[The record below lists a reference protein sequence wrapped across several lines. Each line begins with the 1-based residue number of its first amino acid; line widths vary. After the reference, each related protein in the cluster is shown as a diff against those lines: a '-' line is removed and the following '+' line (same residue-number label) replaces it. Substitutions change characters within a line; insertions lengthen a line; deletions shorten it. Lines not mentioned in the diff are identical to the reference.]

1 MIRMIPTLGFAEAC
15 RQASGRLF
23 DFRGRSRRSE
33 YWWASLALF
42 LVSAGLS
49 LLQMLLDAVA
59 VTVVAGL
66 CSIVL
71 NIMGLALSFRRLH
84 DTGRSGWWMGGY
96 MLAYL
101 LGLVVLSI
109 VMICSGFVPVM
120 DYKGDDLPCVSGL
133 LIAFFSWFAL
143 SLFYGLVM
151 LYFLCQDSEQGANKY
166 GASPKYVEEAE
177 PVATAAA
184 DVQL

>member
-1 MIRMIPTLGFAEAC
+1 MIPTLGFAEAC

-33 YWWASLALF
+33 FWWASLALF

-59 VTVVAGL
+59 VMVVVFL

-109 VMICSGFVPVM
+109 VMICSGF
-120 DYKGDDLPCVSGL
+120 DSAAGYKGGELSCVSGL
-133 LIAFFSWFAL
+133 LMAFFSWFAL
-143 SLFYGLVM
+143 SLIYGLVM
-151 LYFLCQDSEQGANKY
+151 LYFLCQDSEQGENKF

-184 DVQL
+184 DAQL

>member
-33 YWWASLALF
+33 FWWAALALF

-49 LLQMLLDAVA
+49 LLQMLLDVVA
-59 VTVVAGL
+59 VMVAVFL

-71 NIMGLALSFRRLH
+71 NVMGLALSFRRLH

-109 VMICSGFVPVM
+109 VMICVGFDPATS
-120 DYKGDDLPCVSGL
+120 YKGGELSCVSGL
-133 LIAFFSWFAL
+133 LMAFFSWFAL
-143 SLFYGLVM
+143 SLIYGLVM

-177 PVATAAA
+177 PVAAVAV
-184 DVQL
+184 DVQP